1 MTMYINTCNWSI
13 QARAGICMALI
24 PQELKE
30 KLIENLQVI
39 KFELYKYRN
48 IRRDDLKELYKHE
61 IVAGVQLGRYKER
74 VEKALNVIK

>member
-1 MTMYINTCNWSI
+1 
-13 QARAGICMALI
+13 MALI